1 MKMKRFIAIVM
12 ALFLVLAGCSNS
24 NDNQDNKKMQQT
36 MEKQEIQVAAAASLT
51 DVTKKLASEFKK
63 SIKMLILNLTMV
75 DQGH

>member
-12 ALFLVLAGCSNS
+12 ALFFSISCCSNS
-24 NDNQDNKKMQQT
+24 NDNQDNKKMQT

-63 SIKMLILNLTMV
+63 NIKC
-75 DQGH
+75 

>member
-1 MKMKRFIAIVM
+1 M

-24 NDNQDNKKMQQT
+24 NDNQDNKKRCNRQW
-36 MEKQEIQVAAAASLT
+36 KKKEIQVAAAASLT

>member
-1 MKMKRFIAIVM
+1 MIIKTT
-12 ALFLVLAGCSNS
+12 
-24 NDNQDNKKMQQT
+24 KKMQQT

>member
-63 SIKMLILNLTMV
+63 SIKC
-75 DQGH
+75 